1 MNFLWKIALQNAYN
15 KRETFQ
21 IWYNWFV
28 LLVMDSHFMH
38 RPLAIICKAFGHR
51 TDRKR
56 CWHDQMNWRS
66 HCKICKFRLIRDH
79 HGWREFKV
87 TDYSTARQSKDEVLF
102 PSNQEWTWVASSS
115 QSGPHHS
122 NLNDNPFLIADHTG
136 QNINQDLLP
145 SPNIEEPLQEKV
157 AR

>member
-1 MNFLWKIALQNAYN
+1 
-15 KRETFQ
+15 
-21 IWYNWFV
+21 
-28 LLVMDSHFMH
+28 MDSHNMH
-38 RPLAIICKAFGHR
+38 HPLAIICKVVGHKS
-51 TDRKR
+51 DRKR

-66 HCKICKFRLIRDH
+66 NCKICKFGLIRDH

-87 TDYSTARQSKDEVLF
+87 ADYSTARQSKDEVRF
-102 PSNQEWTWVASSS
+102 PSDLDWTWVASSS
-115 QSGPHHS
+115 QSEPEHS

-145 SPNIEEPLQEKV
+145 SPNVEDPLQEKV